1 MTGSNPVS
9 STKPLAA
16 IKPDIYSPLAQSVE
30 HAAVNRGVV
39 GSSPTRGA
47 ICDISSV
54 DRTSACHAEG
64 RGFES
69 RMSLQELRV

>member
-1 MTGSNPVS
+1 MRY
-9 STKPLAA
+9 STL
-16 IKPDIYSPLAQSVE
+16 I
-30 HAAVNRGVV
+30 
-39 GSSPTRGA
+39 GA

-69 RMSLQELRV
+69 RMSLQYGNLTIRLSYRARGVKSVSAAAD